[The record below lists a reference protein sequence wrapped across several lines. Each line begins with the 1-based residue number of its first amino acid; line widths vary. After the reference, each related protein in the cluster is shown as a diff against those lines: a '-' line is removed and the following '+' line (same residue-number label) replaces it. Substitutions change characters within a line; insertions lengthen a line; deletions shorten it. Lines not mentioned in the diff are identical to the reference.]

1 MFSRHSPPKTP
12 SSPIHKSEP
21 DLTKGPDT
29 NENQSVTLRKRRR
42 GDDSELHRMENMIME
57 MKAMF
62 SQMVSQQAQQNLKID
77 SLHSALD
84 NIKSQNT
91 LISTQNLEIQT
102 QNEEIKKTVQFL
114 SEKYDDAV
122 LEISQLQSKCTN
134 YNKQIKSLEHKVD
147 FLEKNLKSASI
158 EIRNIP
164 MLVPENRDTLL
175 NTVQKLGEVINQPI
189 ENNDIKT
196 IFRSLAKKESLG
208 TILVEFSSPTVRDRF
223 LKSTRTFNKDNKPNR
238 LTTTHLQLIGPE
250 KPIYVAEALTTMT
263 KRLHYLAREFVKSS
277 NYQQCWIANGKIYL
291 REREGMPG
299 RLIKTEEDLIKLRKQ
314 T

>member
-1 MFSRHSPPKTP
+1 MIGRSPPKTTP
-12 SSPIHKSEP
+12 SPLHKSEP
-21 DLTKGPDT
+21 DLTTGSDT
-29 NENQSVTLRKRRR
+29 NENITQRKRKR
-42 GDDSELHRMENMIME
+42 GDDSDLHRMENMIME

-62 SQMVSQQAQQNLKID
+62 SQMVSQQALQNLKID

-84 NIKSQNT
+84 NIKTQNT

-134 YNKQIKSLEHKVD
+134 NNKLIKSLELKVD

-164 MLVPENRDTLL
+164 TSVPENRDTLS

-189 ENNDIKT
+189 ENKDIKT

-208 TILVEFSSPTVRDRF
+208 TILVEFSSSTIRDQF
-223 LKSTRTFNKDNKPNR
+223 LKSTRTFNRDNKSNR
-238 LTTTHLQLIGPE
+238 LNTTHLQLIGPE
-250 KPIYVAEALTTMT
+250 KPIFVAEALTTMT
-263 KRLHYLAREFVKSS
+263 KRLHYLAREFIKSS
-277 NYQQCWIANGKIYL
+277 NYEQCWIANGKVYV
-291 REREGMPG
+291 REKEGMPS

-314 T
+314 K